1 MYTGQLGEN
10 HLFVRLEKG
19 ENIVESLQQI
29 AQAHSIT
36 NAGISGIGSIEN
48 PILAH
53 YTVTTKKYLEKPFTG
68 IYEVIS
74 LLGNI
79 AYVDQK
85 PLVHAHC
92 TISDEEMHA
101 FAGHLV
107 SGTVSATMELIL
119 TIFPTTYGKK
129 MNEEIGLKLLD
140 LPDTE

>member
-1 MYTGQLGEN
+1 VI
-10 HLFVRLEKG
+10 VRLEKG
-19 ENIVESLQQI
+19 EQIIQSLEQI
-29 AQAHSIT
+29 ANNHQIT
-36 NAGISGIGSIEN
+36 NAAISGIGSIEN

-79 AYVDQK
+79 SHGEQK
-85 PLVHAHC
+85 PLVHTHC
-92 TISDEEMHA
+92 TISDEDMQA

-107 SGTVSATMELIL
+107 SGTVSATMEIIL
-119 TIFPTTYGKK
+119 TLFPSAFGKK

-140 LPDTE
+140 LPDCE